1 MVSRWNSTFKPFHN
15 AHFSI
20 RMPRVFDAYVIRW
33 KNARR
38 MMAKCSRAGFWVM
51 PLFHHTSGLFPSC
64 TCAVQNFCCH
74 RCSSREIAHG
84 KMALME
90 NLLTLWHADG
100 IPSRMQS
107 SQFPFWIKSTDYGK
121 HYGNQALME
130 KFTDHLYLTPRSPY
144 AHPFCM

>member
-1 MVSRWNSTFKPFHN
+1 MPATERTDNSMRMYSIEVDSTVDYWRKKLEWRSQLEMVSRWNSTFKPFQH

-20 RMPRVFDAYVIRW
+20 LLPRVFDAYVIRW

-107 SQFPFWIKSTDYGK
+107 SQFPF
-121 HYGNQALME
+121 
-130 KFTDHLYLTPRSPY
+130 
-144 AHPFCM
+144 